1 MNLMDQ
7 LNHFESPIYKYF
19 TLNFWKNVP
28 FSSQFSTL
36 KPILELFWILRIQ
49 PKREK
54 EKNLNL
60 VFRHRRAFKPQPE
73 ITWIVQIL
81 SKKLRHSLFYV
92 FWLNIG
98 LRAYWVTSILPGANF
113 VRLLY
118 LNTIYGGPL
127 CLTCE
132 RGTSEFEL
140 ALSRSRLA
148 QKSRTPFFIRSWV
161 KLR

>member
-1 MNLMDQ
+1 MK
-7 LNHFESPIYKYF
+7 S
-19 TLNFWKNVP
+19 FWKSYLQI
-28 FSSQFSTL
+28 FYIEFLKKSTIFVAIFN
-36 KPILELFWILRIQ
+36 PQTHPWIQ

-98 LRAYWVTSILPGANF
+98 LRAYWVTSILPGASF
-113 VRLLY
+113 VRLLC
-118 LNTIYGGPL
+118 LNTRYRVYSMID
-127 CLTCE
+127 
-132 RGTSEFEL
+132 
-140 ALSRSRLA
+140 
-148 QKSRTPFFIRSWV
+148 QKHSKRPHKKVR
-161 KLR
+161 

>member
-1 MNLMDQ
+1 M
-7 LNHFESPIYKYF
+7 
-19 TLNFWKNVP
+19 P
-28 FSSQFSTL
+28 FSSQFSPL
-36 KPILELFWILRIQ
+36 KPILELFWILRIR

-98 LRAYWVTSILPGANF
+98 LRAYWVTSILPEANF
-113 VRLLY
+113 VRLLC
-118 LNTIYGGPL
+118 LNTRYRVYSMIDQKHSKRPPTVWVFYHGKPNDSICSLLIFSRWGAWK
-127 CLTCE
+127 
-132 RGTSEFEL
+132 F
-140 ALSRSRLA
+140 LSLIGEDTNIPPSLA
-148 QKSRTPFFIRSWV
+148 QMW
-161 KLR
+161 